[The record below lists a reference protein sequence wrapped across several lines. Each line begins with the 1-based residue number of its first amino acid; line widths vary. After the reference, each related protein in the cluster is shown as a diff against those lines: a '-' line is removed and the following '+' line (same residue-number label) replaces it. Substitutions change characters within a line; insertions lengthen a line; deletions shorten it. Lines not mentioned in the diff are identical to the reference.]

1 MAKGIVQSDVFQSEI
16 DFLNEVRALAEND
29 SIPPETVKENY
40 KALCTKY
47 ERLIGEAKL
56 LTSVSDRLH
65 SKLNEANEKLKRQ
78 SDEINKINDD
88 LKVNNNLLQDTID
101 QLVKAKVGRKAS
113 SIVLLIA
120 ILLFIVSEGVL
131 EPFVEEKVGNEQIGF
146 LFKLGIAIL
155 LKPID
160 VLVERYMM
168 RKALKDRKAAR
179 VIENRE

>member
-1 MAKGIVQSDVFQSEI
+1 MSKAVTQSDVFQAEI
-16 DFLNEVRALAEND
+16 DFLNEVRVLAEDDNL
-29 SIPPETVKENY
+29 PAEKVKENY
-40 KALCTKY
+40 TALCNKY

-65 SKLNEANEKLKRQ
+65 SRLNEANEKLKKQ

-88 LKVNNNLLQDTID
+88 LKVNNQLLQDTID

-120 ILLFIVSEGVL
+120 IILFIISEGVL
-131 EPFVEEKVGNEQIGF
+131 EPLVEEKFGNEQIGF
-146 LFKLGIAIL
+146 VFKLGIAIL

-168 RKALKDRKAAR
+168 RKALKNKRS
-179 VIENRE
+179 ITTL

>member
-1 MAKGIVQSDVFQSEI
+1 MAKNFTQSDVFQAEI
-16 DFLNEVRALAEND
+16 DFLNEVRALAEDEN
-29 SIPPETVKENY
+29 IPADKVKDNY
-40 KALCTKY
+40 KLLCDKY
-47 ERLIGEAKL
+47 DRLIGEAKL

-65 SKLNEANEKLKRQ
+65 AKLNEANEKLKKQ

-88 LKVNNNLLQDTID
+88 LKVNNQLLQDTID

-120 ILLFIVSEGVL
+120 ILLFIISEGVL
-131 EPFVEEKVGNEQIGF
+131 EPFVEERVGDTSIGF
-146 LFKLGIAIL
+146 IFKLGIAVL

-168 RKALKDRKAAR
+168 RRALKQR
-179 VIENRE
+179 NSS

>member
-1 MAKGIVQSDVFQSEI
+1 MAKNVSQSDVFQAEI
-16 DFLNEVRALAEND
+16 DFLNEVRALAEDDN
-29 SIPPETVKENY
+29 IPAEKVKDNY
-40 KALCTKY
+40 KLLCDKY
-47 ERLIGEAKL
+47 DRLIGEAKL

-65 SKLNEANEKLKRQ
+65 SKLNEANEKLKKQ

-88 LKVNNNLLQDTID
+88 LKVNNQLLQDTID

-120 ILLFIVSEGVL
+120 ILLFVLSEGVL
-131 EPFVEEKVGNEQIGF
+131 EPLVEERVGNEQVGF
-146 LFKLGIAIL
+146 LFKLGIAVL

-168 RKALKDRKAAR
+168 RKALKNK
-179 VIENRE
+179 NT

>member
-1 MAKGIVQSDVFQSEI
+1 MAKAVAQSDVFQSEI
-16 DFLNEVRALAEND
+16 NFLNEVRVLAED
-29 SIPPETVKENY
+29 QSIPEEKVKENY
-40 KALCTKY
+40 KILCNKY

-88 LKVNNNLLQDTID
+88 LKVNNQLLQDTID

-120 ILLFIVSEGVL
+120 IVLFIISEGLL
-131 EPFVEEKVGNEQIGF
+131 EPLVEEKFGNDQIGF
-146 LFKLGIAIL
+146 IFKLGIAIL

-160 VLVERYMM
+160 VIVERYMM
-168 RKALKDRKAAR
+168 RKALKSNGS
-179 VIENRE
+179 NRIISNQ

>member
-1 MAKGIVQSDVFQSEI
+1 
-16 DFLNEVRALAEND
+16 LNEVRALAEDDN
-29 SIPPETVKENY
+29 IPADKVKENY
-40 KALCTKY
+40 KLLCDKY
-47 ERLIGEAKL
+47 DRLIGEAKL

-65 SKLNEANEKLKRQ
+65 AKLNEANEKLKKQ

-88 LKVNNNLLQDTID
+88 LKVNNQLLQDTID

-120 ILLFIVSEGVL
+120 ILLFIISEGVL
-131 EPFVEEKVGNEQIGF
+131 EPLVEERVGNTSIGF
-146 LFKLGIAIL
+146 IFKLGIAVL

-168 RKALKDRKAAR
+168 RRALNKRNQD
-179 VIENRE
+179 

>member
-1 MAKGIVQSDVFQSEI
+1 MAKNFTQSDVFQAEI
-16 DFLNEVRALAEND
+16 DFLNEVRALAEDDN
-29 SIPPETVKENY
+29 IPTEKVKENY
-40 KALCTKY
+40 KLLCDKY
-47 ERLIGEAKL
+47 DRLIGEAKL

-65 SKLNEANEKLKRQ
+65 SKLNEANEKLKKQ

-88 LKVNNNLLQDTID
+88 LKVNNQLLQDTID

-120 ILLFIVSEGVL
+120 IVLFIISEGFL
-131 EPFVEEKVGNEQIGF
+131 EPEVEAYFGDSRIGF
-146 LFKLGIAIL
+146 LFKLGIAVL

-168 RKALKDRKAAR
+168 RRALKQRNNA
-179 VIENRE
+179 

>member
-1 MAKGIVQSDVFQSEI
+1 MSKNFTQSDVFQAEI
-16 DFLNEVRALAEND
+16 DFLNEVRALAEDEN
-29 SIPPETVKENY
+29 IPAEKVKENY
-40 KALCTKY
+40 KLLCDKY
-47 ERLIGEAKL
+47 DRLIGEAKL

-65 SKLNEANEKLKRQ
+65 SKLNEANEKLKKQ

-88 LKVNNNLLQDTID
+88 LKVNNQLLQDTID

-120 ILLFIVSEGVL
+120 IILFIISEGVL
-131 EPFVEEKVGNEQIGF
+131 EPFVEERVGNASIGF
-146 LFKLGIAIL
+146 IFKLGIAVL

-168 RKALKDRKAAR
+168 RRAL
-179 VIENRE
+179 NRRQED

>member
-1 MAKGIVQSDVFQSEI
+1 MAKNFTQSDVFQSEI
-16 DFLNEVRALAEND
+16 DFLNEVRALAEDNN
-29 SIPPETVKENY
+29 IPTEKVKENY
-40 KALCTKY
+40 KLLCDKY
-47 ERLIGEAKL
+47 DRLIGEAKL

-88 LKVNNNLLQDTID
+88 LKVNNQLLQDTID

-120 ILLFIVSEGVL
+120 ILLFILSEGFL
-131 EPFVEEKVGNEQIGF
+131 EPIVEQKVGNPQIGF
-146 LFKLGIAIL
+146 LFKLGIAVL

-168 RKALKDRKAAR
+168 RRALKQRD
-179 VIENRE
+179 NS

>member
-1 MAKGIVQSDVFQSEI
+1 MAKNFTQSDVFQAEI

-29 SIPPETVKENY
+29 NIPTEKVKENY
-40 KALCTKY
+40 KLLCDKY
-47 ERLIGEAKL
+47 DRLIGEAKL

-65 SKLNEANEKLKRQ
+65 AKLNEANEKLKKQ

-88 LKVNNNLLQDTID
+88 LKVNNQLLQDTID

-120 ILLFIVSEGVL
+120 ILLFVLSEGVL
-131 EPFVEEKVGNEQIGF
+131 EPFVEERVGNEQIGF
-146 LFKLGIAIL
+146 IFKLGIAVL

-168 RKALKDRKAAR
+168 RKALKQR
-179 VIENRE
+179 NNS

>member
-1 MAKGIVQSDVFQSEI
+1 MAKNFTQSDVFQAEI
-16 DFLNEVRALAEND
+16 DFLNEVRVLAEDDN
-29 SIPPETVKENY
+29 IPADKVKENY
-40 KALCTKY
+40 KLLCDKY
-47 ERLIGEAKL
+47 DRLIGEAKL

-65 SKLNEANEKLKRQ
+65 AKLNEANEKLKKQ

-88 LKVNNNLLQDTID
+88 LKVNNQLLQDTID

-120 ILLFIVSEGVL
+120 IILFIISEGVL
-131 EPFVEEKVGNEQIGF
+131 EPIVEERVGNTSIGF
-146 LFKLGIAIL
+146 IFKLGIAVL

-168 RKALKDRKAAR
+168 RRALNKRNQD
-179 VIENRE
+179 

>member
-1 MAKGIVQSDVFQSEI
+1 MAKNVTQSDVFQAEI
-16 DFLNEVRALAEND
+16 DFLNEVRALAEDEN
-29 SIPPETVKENY
+29 IPTEKVKENY
-40 KALCTKY
+40 KLLCDKY
-47 ERLIGEAKL
+47 DRLIGEAKL

-88 LKVNNNLLQDTID
+88 LKVNNQLLQDTID

-120 ILLFIVSEGVL
+120 ILLFILSEGVL
-131 EPFVEEKVGNEQIGF
+131 EPQVEAYFGDNRIGF
-146 LFKLGIAIL
+146 IFKLGIAVL

-160 VLVERYMM
+160 VVVERYMM
-168 RKALKDRKAAR
+168 RRALKQRNKA
-179 VIENRE
+179 

>member
-1 MAKGIVQSDVFQSEI
+1 MAKNFTQSDVFQAEI
-16 DFLNEVRALAEND
+16 DFLNEVRVLTEDENIPAE
-29 SIPPETVKENY
+29 EVKENY
-40 KALCTKY
+40 KLLCDKY
-47 ERLIGEAKL
+47 DRLIGEAKL

-65 SKLNEANEKLKRQ
+65 SKLNEANEKLKKQ

-88 LKVNNNLLQDTID
+88 LKVNNQLLQDTID

-120 ILLFIVSEGVL
+120 ILLFIISEGVL
-131 EPFVEEKVGNEQIGF
+131 EPIVEERVGNTSIGF
-146 LFKLGIAIL
+146 LFKLGIAVL

-168 RKALKDRKAAR
+168 RKALNRR
-179 VIENRE
+179 NEN

>member
-1 MAKGIVQSDVFQSEI
+1 MAKNVVQSDVFQSELN
-16 DFLNEVRALAEND
+16 FLEEVRILSQD
-29 SIPPETVKENY
+29 DKIPASVVKENY
-40 KALCTKY
+40 KKLCDKY

-65 SKLNEANEKLKRQ
+65 AKLNEANEKLKKQ
-78 SDEINKINDD
+78 SEEINKINDD
-88 LKVNNNLLQDTID
+88 LKVNNQLLQDTID

-120 ILLFIVSEGVL
+120 IVLFIISEGYL
-131 EPFVEEKVGNEQIGF
+131 EPIVEERFGNEQVGF
-146 LFKLGIAIL
+146 IFKLGIALL

-168 RKALKDRKAAR
+168 RQALKGKTTKIDKFFK
-179 VIENRE
+179 

>member
-1 MAKGIVQSDVFQSEI
+1 MAKNVTQSDVFQAEI
-16 DFLNEVRALAEND
+16 DFLNEVRALAEDDN
-29 SIPPETVKENY
+29 IPTEKVKENY
-40 KALCTKY
+40 KLLCDKY
-47 ERLIGEAKL
+47 DRLIGEAKL

-88 LKVNNNLLQDTID
+88 LKVNNQLLQDTID

-120 ILLFIVSEGVL
+120 ILLFILSEGVL
-131 EPFVEEKVGNEQIGF
+131 EPQVEAYFGDNRIGF
-146 LFKLGIAIL
+146 IFKLGIAVL

-160 VLVERYMM
+160 VVVERYMM
-168 RKALKDRKAAR
+168 RRALKQRNKD
-179 VIENRE
+179 

>member
-1 MAKGIVQSDVFQSEI
+1 MAKNVTQSDVFQAEI
-16 DFLNEVRALAEND
+16 DFLNEVRALAEDDN
-29 SIPPETVKENY
+29 IPTEKVKENY
-40 KALCTKY
+40 KLLCDKY
-47 ERLIGEAKL
+47 DRLIGEAKL

-65 SKLNEANEKLKRQ
+65 AKLNEANEKLKRQ

-88 LKVNNNLLQDTID
+88 LKVNNQLLQDTID

-120 ILLFIVSEGVL
+120 ILLFILSEGVL
-131 EPFVEEKVGNEQIGF
+131 EPFVEERVGNQQIGF
-146 LFKLGIAIL
+146 IFKLGIAVL

-168 RKALKDRKAAR
+168 RRALKQR
-179 VIENRE
+179 NNS

>member
-1 MAKGIVQSDVFQSEI
+1 MPKSFAQSDVFQAEI
-16 DFLNEVRALAEND
+16 DFLNEVRVLAEDDN
-29 SIPPETVKENY
+29 IPTEKVKENY
-40 KALCTKY
+40 KLLCEKY
-47 ERLIGEAKL
+47 DRLIGEAKL

-65 SKLNEANEKLKRQ
+65 AKLNEANEKLKKQ

-88 LKVNNNLLQDTID
+88 LKVNNQLLQDTID

-120 ILLFIVSEGVL
+120 ILLFIVSEGFL
-131 EPFVEEKVGNEQIGF
+131 EPFVENRAGNEQVGF
-146 LFKLGIAIL
+146 IFKLGIAVL

-168 RKALKDRKAAR
+168 RRALKQRDRA
-179 VIENRE
+179 

>member
-1 MAKGIVQSDVFQSEI
+1 MAKGIVQSDVFQAEI

-29 SIPPETVKENY
+29 SIPPETVKDNY
-40 KALCTKY
+40 KALCVKY

-120 ILLFIVSEGVL
+120 IILFIISEGVL
-131 EPFVEEKVGNEQIGF
+131 EPFVEQKVGNEQIGF
-146 LFKLGIAIL
+146 VFKLGIAIL

-168 RKALKDRKAAR
+168 RKALKDRNAAR
-179 VIENRE
+179 IILNKD

>member
-1 MAKGIVQSDVFQSEI
+1 MAKNFTQSDVFQAEI
-16 DFLNEVRALAEND
+16 DFLNEVRALAED
-29 SIPPETVKENY
+29 DDIPAEKVKENY
-40 KALCTKY
+40 KLLCDKY
-47 ERLIGEAKL
+47 DRLIGEAKL

-65 SKLNEANEKLKRQ
+65 AKLNEANEKLKKQ

-88 LKVNNNLLQDTID
+88 LKVNNQLLQDTID

-120 ILLFIVSEGVL
+120 IILFIISEGVL
-131 EPFVEEKVGNEQIGF
+131 EPLVEERVGNTSVGF
-146 LFKLGIAIL
+146 LFKLGIAVL

-168 RKALKDRKAAR
+168 RRALKQR
-179 VIENRE
+179 N

>member
-1 MAKGIVQSDVFQSEI
+1 MAKNVTQSDVFQAEI
-16 DFLNEVRALAEND
+16 DFLNEVRALAEDDN
-29 SIPPETVKENY
+29 IPTEKVKENY
-40 KALCTKY
+40 KLLCDKY
-47 ERLIGEAKL
+47 DRLIGEAKL

-65 SKLNEANEKLKRQ
+65 AKLNEANEKLKKQ

-88 LKVNNNLLQDTID
+88 LKVNNQLLQDTID

-120 ILLFIVSEGVL
+120 ILLFVLSEGFL
-131 EPFVEEKVGNEQIGF
+131 EPFVEERVGNEQIGF
-146 LFKLGIAIL
+146 IFKLGIAVL

-168 RKALKDRKAAR
+168 RRALKQRNNA
-179 VIENRE
+179 

>member
-1 MAKGIVQSDVFQSEI
+1 MAKNFTQSDVFQAEI
-16 DFLNEVRALAEND
+16 DFLDEVRALAEDEN
-29 SIPPETVKENY
+29 IPADKVKENY
-40 KALCTKY
+40 KLLCDKY
-47 ERLIGEAKL
+47 DRLIGEAKL

-65 SKLNEANEKLKRQ
+65 SKLNEANEKLKKQ

-88 LKVNNNLLQDTID
+88 LKVNNQLLQDTID

-120 ILLFIVSEGVL
+120 ILLFIISEGVL
-131 EPFVEEKVGNEQIGF
+131 EPEVEKYFGDNRIGF
-146 LFKLGIAIL
+146 VFKLGIAVL

-168 RKALKDRKAAR
+168 RRALK
-179 VIENRE
+179 NRN

>member
-1 MAKGIVQSDVFQSEI
+1 MAKNFAQSDVFQSEI
-16 DFLNEVRALAEND
+16 DFLNEVRALAEDND
-29 SIPPETVKENY
+29 IPAEKVKENY
-40 KALCTKY
+40 KLLCDKY
-47 ERLIGEAKL
+47 DRLIGEAKL

-65 SKLNEANEKLKRQ
+65 SKLNEANEKQKKQ

-88 LKVNNNLLQDTID
+88 LKVNNQLLQDTID

-120 ILLFIVSEGVL
+120 IILFIISEGWL
-131 EPFVEEKVGNEQIGF
+131 EPIVESQIGNPQIGF
-146 LFKLGIAIL
+146 LFKLGIAVL

-168 RKALKDRKAAR
+168 RRALKQKEKA
-179 VIENRE
+179 

>member
-1 MAKGIVQSDVFQSEI
+1 MAKNVTQSDVFQAEI
-16 DFLNEVRALAEND
+16 DFLNEVRALAEDDN
-29 SIPPETVKENY
+29 IPTEKVKENY
-40 KALCTKY
+40 KLLCDKY
-47 ERLIGEAKL
+47 DRLIGEAKL

-65 SKLNEANEKLKRQ
+65 AKLNEANEKLKRQ

-88 LKVNNNLLQDTID
+88 LKVNNQLLQDTID

-120 ILLFIVSEGVL
+120 ILLFILSEGVL
-131 EPFVEEKVGNEQIGF
+131 EPQVEAYFGDNRIGF
-146 LFKLGIAIL
+146 IFKLGIAVL

-168 RKALKDRKAAR
+168 RRALKQRNNA
-179 VIENRE
+179 

>member
-1 MAKGIVQSDVFQSEI
+1 MAKNFTQSEVFKSEV
-16 DFLNEVRALAEND
+16 DFLNEVRALAEDD
-29 SIPPETVKENY
+29 SIPTEKVKENY
-40 KALCTKY
+40 KLLCDKY

-78 SDEINKINDD
+78 SDEIKKINDD
-88 LKVNNNLLQDTID
+88 LKVNNQLLQDTID

-120 ILLFIVSEGVL
+120 ILLFIISEGFL
-131 EPFVEEKVGNEQIGF
+131 EPFVEEKVGNPQIGF
-146 LFKLGIAIL
+146 LFKLGIAVL

-168 RKALKDRKAAR
+168 RRALRQ
-179 VIENRE
+179 RESS

>member
-1 MAKGIVQSDVFQSEI
+1 MAKNFTQSDVFQSEI
-16 DFLNEVRALAEND
+16 DFLNEVRALAEDDN
-29 SIPPETVKENY
+29 IPADKVKENY
-40 KALCTKY
+40 KLLCDKY
-47 ERLIGEAKL
+47 DRLIGEAKL

-65 SKLNEANEKLKRQ
+65 SKLNEANEKLKKQ

-88 LKVNNNLLQDTID
+88 LKVNNQLLQDTID

-120 ILLFIVSEGVL
+120 ILLFVISEGVL
-131 EPFVEEKVGNEQIGF
+131 EPIVEQRIGNPQIGF
-146 LFKLGIAIL
+146 IFKLGIAVL

-168 RKALKDRKAAR
+168 RRALKNKED
-179 VIENRE
+179 

>member
-1 MAKGIVQSDVFQSEI
+1 MSKAVTQSDVFQAEI
-16 DFLNEVRALAEND
+16 DFLKEVRILAEDENL
-29 SIPPETVKENY
+29 PAVKVKENY
-40 KALCTKY
+40 TALCNKY
-47 ERLIGEAKL
+47 DRLIGEAKL

-65 SKLNEANEKLKRQ
+65 SRLSEANEKLKKQ

-88 LKVNNNLLQDTID
+88 LKVNNQLLQDTID

-120 ILLFIVSEGVL
+120 IILFIISEGVL
-131 EPFVEEKVGNEQIGF
+131 EPLVEEKFGNEQIGF

-168 RKALKDRKAAR
+168 RKALKSKGS
-179 VIENRE
+179 ITKI

>member
-1 MAKGIVQSDVFQSEI
+1 MAKNFTQSDVFQAEI
-16 DFLNEVRALAEND
+16 DFLNEVRALAEDD
-29 SIPPETVKENY
+29 SIPTEKVKENY
-40 KALCTKY
+40 KLLCDKY
-47 ERLIGEAKL
+47 DRLIGEAKL

-65 SKLNEANEKLKRQ
+65 AKLNEANEKLKKQ

-88 LKVNNNLLQDTID
+88 LKVNNQLLQDTID

-120 ILLFIVSEGVL
+120 ILLFVLSEGVL
-131 EPFVEEKVGNEQIGF
+131 EPIVEERVGNAQIGF
-146 LFKLGIAIL
+146 LFKLGIAVL

-168 RKALKDRKAAR
+168 RKALKQRNND
-179 VIENRE
+179 

>member
-1 MAKGIVQSDVFQSEI
+1 MAKNFTQSDVFQTEI
-16 DFLNEVRALAEND
+16 DFLNEVRALAEDEN
-29 SIPPETVKENY
+29 IPADKVKENY
-40 KALCTKY
+40 KLLCDKY
-47 ERLIGEAKL
+47 DRLIGEAKL

-65 SKLNEANEKLKRQ
+65 AKLNEANEKLKKQ

-88 LKVNNNLLQDTID
+88 LKVNNQLLQDTID

-120 ILLFIVSEGVL
+120 IVLFIISEGVL
-131 EPFVEEKVGNEQIGF
+131 EPIVEERVGNTSIGF
-146 LFKLGIAIL
+146 IFKLGIAVL

-168 RKALKDRKAAR
+168 RKAL
-179 VIENRE
+179 NRRNQD

>member
-1 MAKGIVQSDVFQSEI
+1 MAKNVTQSDVFQAEI
-16 DFLNEVRALAEND
+16 DFLNEVRALAEDDN
-29 SIPPETVKENY
+29 IPTEKVKENY
-40 KALCTKY
+40 KLLCDKY
-47 ERLIGEAKL
+47 DRLIGEAKL

-88 LKVNNNLLQDTID
+88 LKVNNQLLQDTID

-120 ILLFIVSEGVL
+120 ILLFILSEGVL
-131 EPFVEEKVGNEQIGF
+131 EPQVEAYFGDNRIGF
-146 LFKLGIAIL
+146 IFKLGIAVL

-160 VLVERYMM
+160 VVVERYMM
-168 RKALKDRKAAR
+168 RRALKQR
-179 VIENRE
+179 